1 LLGNSKIIEV
11 DNLEKSYGD
20 VHAVKGISF
29 YVEEGKLFAF
39 LGPNGAG
46 KSTTVDILCTV
57 LKPDSGTVVIDGNIL
72 GKEDD
77 AIRQSIG
84 VVFQYGVLDK
94 TLTVWENLMFRA
106 SLYGLDMASAREAVV
121 RACQLAAVTEI
132 VNRPMEPLWRAA

>member
-1 LLGNSKIIEV
+1 
-11 DNLEKSYGD
+11 
-20 VHAVKGISF
+20 
-29 YVEEGKLFAF
+29 
-39 LGPNGAG
+39 
-46 KSTTVDILCTV
+46 
-57 LKPDSGTVVIDGNIL
+57 VVIDGNIL

-132 VNRPMEPLWRAA
+132 VNRPYGNLSGGQRRRCDIARALVHTPKVLFLDEPTTGLDPQTRKRMWDLIIHMKEQLGTTVFITTHYMEEAATG